1 MAQALRSLSQ
11 AARGVAANTSD
22 PQAQGAMLEC
32 ASDVM
37 DKANNLIEE
46 ARKAVA
52 KPGDPDSQQRLVQV
66 GPGPRGR
73 QRDGGRVMGVAQGP
87 LLRSR
92 LLSSAGGQGGVS
104 GTEPLR
110 ELPAWAAGR
119 GRCHPHGGRGQQ
131 EAAVGFGELSAG
143 LRGTGRCCGAHRPC
157 WMLSGTSPGV

>member
-52 KPGDPDSQQRLVQV
+52 KPGDPNSQQCLVQV
-66 GPGPRGR
+66 GLGPMGWL
-73 QRDGGRVMGVAQGP
+73 QAGGRLPGMAERQPP
-87 LLRSR
+87 LS
-92 LLSSAGGQGGVS
+92 SSAGGQSGVAS
-104 GTEPLR
+104 AEPLC
-110 ELPAWAAGR
+110 ELPAWAAGCGCCHSHGRR
-119 GRCHPHGGRGQQ
+119 GKQ
-131 EAAVGFGELSAG
+131 EAAGGFGELSPG
-143 LRGTGRCCGAHRPC
+143 LRGAGRHCGGHRLC
-157 WMLSGTSPGV
+157 WMLSRMSPGV